1 MWHVMCSFSK
11 VAVLV
16 MIINQY
22 FLAKNALILYITD
35 STFAHEYYI
44 TELVI
49 ILSEIGIIDLMNY
62 LFL

>member
-1 MWHVMCSFSK
+1 
-11 VAVLV
+11 

-22 FLAKNALILYITD
+22 FLAKNAHIFYITD

-44 TELVI
+44 AELVI
-49 ILSEIGIIDLMNY
+49 ILSEIGIIGLMNY